1 MNEFLEANGTF
12 FNFMFVRH
20 PMDRILSCYID
31 KILDPTQY
39 LWLVHFRQSISK
51 RGRQIIQKRQL
62 GLSHNSKMNL
72 TKKSSSTLNNLSGNL
87 SLIDE
92 SIIATLNGSN
102 TLNSTANVTVTFEE
116 FLEYV
121 LSTDLQGILS
131 YIFF

>member
-12 FNFMFVRH
+12 FKFMFVRH

-62 GLSHNSKMNL
+62 GLGL
-72 TKKSSSTLNNLSGNL
+72 RA
-87 SLIDE
+87 

-131 YIFF
+131 YIFFLQFGNFSAFFIITNQTIEKQ